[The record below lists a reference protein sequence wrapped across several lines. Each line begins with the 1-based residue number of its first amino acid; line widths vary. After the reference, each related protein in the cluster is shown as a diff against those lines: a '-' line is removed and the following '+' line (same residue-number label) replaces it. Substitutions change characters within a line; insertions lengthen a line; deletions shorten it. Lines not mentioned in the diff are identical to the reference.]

1 MKAQISHNRD
11 QINRLQSVNNRR
23 LQRNNESYQNNVALN
38 RSRVSYP
45 QRSIP
50 QYNPRAGMQDQHLR
64 FLNNQVN
71 MINRIYDEN
80 DEDDGY
86 PHNNMSM
93 MMDSYDHGNVTEDN
107 VNRSY
112 QEVDMVRRGS
122 KLPKRNMNR
131 NHHQ

>member
-1 MKAQISHNRD
+1 
-11 QINRLQSVNNRR
+11 
-23 LQRNNESYQNNVALN
+23 
-38 RSRVSYP
+38 
-45 QRSIP
+45 
-50 QYNPRAGMQDQHLR
+50 
-64 FLNNQVN
+64 

-86 PHNNMSM
+86 PNHNNMSM

-112 QEVDMVRRGS
+112 QEVDMVRRGN